1 MIYAIGTPINARCRP
16 WTYEWALKPDALMIS
31 AIDFFSSPKTYQKV
45 KKLGIHEVLDWEG
58 NLICDSG
65 AFSALNRKKKVNLD
79 IEKLKEIY
87 KEITDQDSDIIKI
100 TLDFPDDKIIENYNR
115 LSSLEVQPVI
125 PHDRL
130 ELLNDILMNGN
141 TPEWLFIGRLVPL
154 MRKGGNHAKRLFPV
168 IDNVKKLLESF
179 RSQRIKLWALGVGAP
194 SLISRLSE
202 EVDGCDSSRWR
213 ITGSNMILLPQGGE
227 RGVGN
232 RTKWRGTHHRISHGV
247 ERNIIIEI
255 LKAIDIKSGGLET
268 LDFSLNPDFYPKSL
282 KNEEEKN
289 LPKIE
294 VILEKLRDEEAQ
306 LSVYEL
312 ELLLRSS
319 GNLRLIF
326 NYWSA
331 LSFKTTSDVEIQ
343 IK

>member
-31 AIDFFSSPKTYQKV
+31 AIDFFNSPKTYQKV
-45 KKLGIHEVLDWEG
+45 KKLGIHKVLGWEG
-58 NLICDSG
+58 KLICDSG
-65 AFSALNRKKKVNLD
+65 AFSALNRRKKVDID

-100 TLDFPDDKIIENYNR
+100 TLDFPDEKIIENYNQ
-115 LSSLEVQPVI
+115 LSYLEVQPVV

-130 ELLNDILMNGN
+130 ELLNEILIEDS

-168 IDNVKKLLESF
+168 LDKVKEQIENLK
-179 RSQRIKLWALGVGAP
+179 SQRIKLWVLGVGAP

-202 EVDGCDSSRWR
+202 KVDGCDSTRWR
-213 ITGSNMILLPQGGE
+213 ITGSNMILLPKGGE

-232 RTKWRGTHHRISHGV
+232 RTKWRGTHHRINPQI
-247 ERNIIIEI
+247 ERNIICEM
-255 LKAIDIKSGGLET
+255 LRNIDKKSGGLES
-268 LDFSLNPDFYPKSL
+268 LDSSLSTESYPKSL
-282 KNEEEKN
+282 KNRTEKK
-289 LPKIE
+289 LPKIG
-294 VILEKLRDEEAQ
+294 VILQKLRDEETH

-326 NYWSA
+326 NYWAA
-331 LSFKTTSDVEIQ
+331 LSFKTTSEKINPA
-343 IK
+343 